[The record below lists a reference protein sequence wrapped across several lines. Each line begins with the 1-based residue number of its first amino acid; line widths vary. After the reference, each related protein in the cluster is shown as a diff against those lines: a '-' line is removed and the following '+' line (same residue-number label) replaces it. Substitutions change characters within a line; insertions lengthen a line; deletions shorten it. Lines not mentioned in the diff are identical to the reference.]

1 MNVLQEIFHDAS
13 LKRLTTKLVARKL
26 EDEGYLLTEA
36 LLAAIEEQVVN
47 SSEDTLTIQ
56 LPDEE
61 GDIHVRI
68 EEEDI
73 RRLLDK
79 LDEDLSDEMQR
90 FIHEASKIVLV
101 NLRASAP
108 KMLTEHENSRTDF
121 EQRLWQRWGT
131 GFELLKMFIVIAT
144 EAGADINQEFRA
156 LASRE
161 DDFQFDV
168 LTRLHARAC
177 QIANEVLTLLRS
189 GYADGAYT
197 RWRSMH
203 EISVVGFFV
212 SELGQDLAERYLLHN
227 TVESYKAALQYQRHS
242 SRLGYQPLSKTEL
255 LTLESSYRKLLDR
268 FGSSYANN
276 YGWAAYALGK
286 DKPTFNDIE
295 EATGLGHWRPHYKLA
310 SHNVHANPKGV
321 LFKLG
326 ITPKS
331 QESLLAG
338 PSDTGFADPAH
349 GMAVSLLQI
358 TTSLLTLR
366 SNLDR
371 LCICHILSTLAE
383 EIGDVFLSIQKN
395 QEEIFQP

>member
-1 MNVLQEIFHDAS
+1 MNVLQRIFHDAS
-13 LKRLTTKLVARKL
+13 LKRLMTKLVARKL

-36 LLAAIEEQVVN
+36 LLAAIEEQVTN

-56 LPDEE
+56 LSDE

-73 RRLLDK
+73 ERLLNED
-79 LDEDLSDEMQR
+79 DEGLSDEMQR
-90 FIHEASKIVLV
+90 FTHEASKIVLA

-108 KMLTEHENSRTDF
+108 KMLAEHEKFRTDF
-121 EQRLWQRWGT
+121 EQRLWQRWGA

-144 EAGADINQEFRA
+144 EAGADFNQEFRA

-161 DDFQFDV
+161 NDFRFDV
-168 LTRLHARAC
+168 LTRLHARSC
-177 QIANEVLTLLRS
+177 QIANEVLILLRS
-189 GYADGAYT
+189 GYADGAHT
-197 RWRSMH
+197 RCRSMH
-203 EISVVGFFV
+203 EISVIGFFV
-212 SELGQDLAERYLLHN
+212 SELGQDVAERYLLHD

-242 SRLGYQPLSKTEL
+242 SRFGYQPLTKTEL
-255 LTLESSYRKLLDR
+255 LTLESSYQKLLDR
-268 FGSSYANN
+268 FGNSYANN

-295 EATGLGHWRPHYKLA
+295 EATRLGHWRPHYKLA

-331 QESLLAG
+331 QELLLAG

-349 GMAVSLLQI
+349 GMAISLLQI
-358 TTSLLTLR
+358 TTSLLTLK

-371 LCICHILSTLAE
+371 LCVCHILSTLAE
-383 EIGDVFLSIQKN
+383 EIGGVFLSIQKK
-395 QEEIFQP
+395 QEEISQP